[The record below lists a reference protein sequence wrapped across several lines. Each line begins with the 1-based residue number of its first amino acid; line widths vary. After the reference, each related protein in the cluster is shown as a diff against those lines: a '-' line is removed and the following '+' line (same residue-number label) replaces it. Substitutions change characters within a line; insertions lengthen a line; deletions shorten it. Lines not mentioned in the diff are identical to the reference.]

1 MMETSQSAAW
11 PEFSAALDRDH
22 AKVLAQLADVRFLF
36 ARGSGPSAA
45 KALAEIRIGLEQH
58 FQREEALV
66 DRLEGPP
73 ELAAE
78 LAPRVRREHAALK
91 ALIESSWRALSRQDR
106 AAFEREMALLEQ
118 ALGAHERGEKE
129 HLLPMLCTVIHDRA
143 EMTRAVLHLVERQE
157 LEP

>member
-1 MMETSQSAAW
+1 MMETSQSAGW

-66 DRLEGPP
+66 DRLEG
-73 ELAAE
+73 AAE
-78 LAPRVRREHAALK
+78 LAVRVRREHAALK
-91 ALIESSWRALSRQDR
+91 ALIETSWRALSRQDR

-129 HLLPMLCTVIHDRA
+129 HLLPMLFTVIHDRA